1 MLKCYHDGVPLFV
14 QNYRVVSD
22 RSSFDSFKYSIEGRV
37 QYVFDICVEY
47 TLFNGV
53 KVNCYIYEE
62 IREREV
68 PTLDEYLIECL
79 PGAEE
84 FLLKNYSE
92 LPQLQQV
99 FNFVDNC

>member
-1 MLKCYHDGVPLFV
+1 MLKCDHDGIPLFV

-22 RSSFDSFKYSIEGRV
+22 RSSFDSFKYTTEGRV

-47 TLFNGV
+47 TLV

-68 PTLDEYLIECL
+68 PTLDECL

-84 FLLKNYSE
+84 FLLKNYSD

-99 FNFVDNC
+99 FNFVEYLLKLK